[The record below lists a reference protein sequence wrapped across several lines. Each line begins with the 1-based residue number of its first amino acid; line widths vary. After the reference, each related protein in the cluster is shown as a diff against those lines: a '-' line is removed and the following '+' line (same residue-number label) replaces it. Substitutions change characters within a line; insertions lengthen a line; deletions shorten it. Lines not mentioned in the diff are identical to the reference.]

1 MKELRIESKFNKLV
15 NNLGIRLIKETKNCI
30 LNIPEYITS
39 RKNLKI
45 DIVDLSLKNKS
56 IAYCFELPLAII
68 SFSSFANIV
77 TANIISLLVE
87 MNKFLANN
95 PNNLF
100 YCGLN
105 KYYQKHIK

>member
-1 MKELRIESKFNKLV
+1 MKELRIETKFNKLV

-56 IAYCFELPLAII
+56 IAYCFELPLGII
-68 SFSSFANIV
+68 SFSSFVNIV
-77 TANIISLLVE
+77 TTNIFSLDLE
-87 MNKFLANN
+87 MNKLLANN
-95 PNNLF
+95 PDKLF
-100 YCGLN
+100 YCCLN

>member
-15 NNLGIRLIKETKNCI
+15 NNLSIRLIKETKNCI

-39 RKNLKI
+39 GKNLKI
-45 DIVDLSLKNKS
+45 DLLDLSLKNKS

-68 SFSSFANIV
+68 SFCSFANIV
-77 TANIISLLVE
+77 TANIISLHVE